1 MSLFIRG
8 HCSPLQLRTTARF
21 ALRILSRRSGEDL
34 PHASRVLVDELG
46 VGGRLLR
53 PGGVE
58 RGRVLKRIFKKACSR
73 SAMNVVDFVT
83 WSTRCVYFVRDDRPK
98 FFTCITFG
106 STWWKGGIRRD
117 RFVSKSFKIRRLTVL
132 SNLSSRVAPV
142 VSLFSTS
149 SSLSR

>member
-8 HCSPLQLRTTARF
+8 HCGPLQLRTTSRF
-21 ALRILSRRSGEDL
+21 ALRILSRRPGEDL
-34 PHASRVLVDELG
+34 PHASRVLVDELR

-58 RGRVLKRIFKKACSR
+58 GGRVLNRFFQKACSKP
-73 SAMNVVDFVT
+73 AMNVVDFVT

-106 STWWKGGIRRD
+106 STWRKEGMRRD
-117 RFVSKSFKIRRLTVL
+117 RFVKIHLR
-132 SNLSSRVAPV
+132 SED
-142 VSLFSTS
+142 SLFYQIYP
-149 SSLSR
+149 LE